1 MECNFIKKINRGNNM
16 NINTFAK
23 QFQILINIFFGRV
36 MKSRKEINLFW
47 FCTGN

>member
-1 MECNFIKKINRGNNM
+1 MECNFNNKINRGNKM
-16 NINTFAK
+16 NTFAK

-47 FCTGN
+47 F